1 MKNSELITILQSL
14 PQDALV
20 VLSKDA
26 EGNFYSPM
34 DDATVGMY
42 EHGENGCGEFY
53 DSDEEPDGVPDGSVR
68 AICLWPIG

>member
-20 VLSKDA
+20 VLAEDA
-26 EGNFYSPM
+26 EGDGYAPFYE
-34 DDATVGMY
+34 ATVGMY
-42 EHGENGCGEFY
+42 EAEDSWCGEFY

-68 AICLWPIG
+68 AICLWPVG